1 MGTERWLRFA
11 GAGEGL
17 GRCGVRDAERGSLRG
32 LHCHVRRAQ
41 PGDLRV
47 HFRVVGGL
55 PAEASSRNACSTR
68 ITRRCHCCTPLA
80 CAVGSTACCPRA
92 NRSRASTRL
101 STRLAARRSSASSWV
116 ASCDPCALWAICS
129 AWLRRPPPRL
139 ACLDPSRISTL
150 LGVELLHCKLQ
161 CFSTRFLGR
170 CYEAQR
176 SLLCSSSPGFDSWRL
191 SNLDHFLQLHSTYLC
206 SIPMDNVRLCV
217 RVTACYRTHAV
228 KIGNGTGFTT
238 ETCRYTA
245 TLLHAILYV
254 NEICT
259 DILYYKI
266 HFV

>member
-1 MGTERWLRFA
+1 MGEKACGDAEFVMQSAGRCEDFIAMYAARNLVISVSTFA
-11 GAGEGL
+11 WWAGFL
-17 GRCGVRDAERGSLRG
+17 GRGEFEKRVFYPYHAQVPLLHPARMRRWFNRLLPTCESESRFHAVEYTSRRPSL
-32 LHCHVRRAQ
+32 
-41 PGDLRV
+41 LRKQL
-47 HFRVVGGL
+47 GGL
-55 PAEASSRNACSTR
+55 MRPVRSVGNLQLMAAKASPKAGMPRSKS
-68 ITRRCHCCTPLA
+68 HQHLA
-80 CAVGSTACCPRA
+80 G
-92 NRSRASTRL
+92 
-101 STRLAARRSSASSWV
+101 RLAS
-116 ASCDPCALWAICS
+116 P
-129 AWLRRPPPRL
+129 
-139 ACLDPSRISTL
+139 
-150 LGVELLHCKLQ
+150 LQ
-161 CFSTRFLGR
+161 AYCFSTRFLGR

-266 HFV
+266 HFVK